1 MWSENNASAQEL
13 VRILRDVSCSSSIA
27 AFVTA
32 RARCSQAD
40 DESCECFAASGC
52 CCRGS
57 QRGACTGAWPCS
69 GQGNPREMCITSQ
82 QSTFPH
88 TFPTKSF
95 AASHGS
101 WLARGDP
108 AGCLLGSLSFPSG
121 QHGAAF
127 HTLILGAAM
136 TAARAFVTQ
145 LWSRALG
152 TLGVLCTYRAQSRA
166 TSPGLGVL
174 LPLLPSRVSAQ
185 NSVAGG

>member
-1 MWSENNASAQEL
+1 M
-13 VRILRDVSCSSSIA
+13 
-27 AFVTA
+27 
-32 RARCSQAD
+32 
-40 DESCECFAASGC
+40 CF
-52 CCRGS
+52 
-57 QRGACTGAWPCS
+57 PY
-69 GQGNPREMCITSQ
+69 
-82 QSTFPH
+82 

-95 AASHGS
+95 AASHRNWLS
-101 WLARGDP
+101 WGDP

-127 HTLILGAAM
+127 YTLILGAALS
-136 TAARAFVTQ
+136 AARAFVTQ

-185 NSVAGG
+185 NSVAGGWGAPALSTEDSRTLLSWLLPLTSNTKLFRQRNACFDLL